1 MVNFSFVKTSSLR
14 KLFGTHLDMSGGV
27 VSGTSIVSIIAISDI
42 VFVFLFFF
50 LSCLDSRGVPDDYA
64 RIWRSSDAIFGFSV
78 LYAMLASGGYSLSL
92 KDNPFSQISRILVN
106 STVLALMEW
115 LVLTATGISD
125 GFLWP
130 WHGPLVL
137 IGGGCLAMCAVRV
150 GMYEVLLSQA
160 KSGHIRCSIAIVG
173 AGKEGARV
181 IEALEARKDPGSSVI
196 GIFDERVTGRSDE
209 LELNAQGTISDLIDY
224 ARHSRVDEILVALPW
239 GAEDRLLL
247 ILNKLKVIPANIRL
261 APDVIGHHFLDRGF
275 DRMANLPVYNIYKK
289 PISEWEALMKRAEDI
304 ILSITALILLSPV
317 MLATAIAVRLSG
329 TGPVLFRQNRYGYN
343 NLLIGVYKF
352 RSMHHAMRD
361 ENATKL
367 TVQDDPR
374 ITRVGKFIRKTSL
387 DELPQLFNVLL
398 GNMSMVGPRPH
409 ATQAKA
415 AGKLYQEVVSGY
427 VLRHKIKPGITGW
440 AQVMG
445 WRGETDTE
453 EKIVKRVE
461 CDLYYIENWSIF
473 LDIEI
478 LFRTAL
484 VVTGGNVF

>member
-1 MVNFSFVKTSSLR
+1 MDLSSFVTISKVR
-14 KLFGTHLDMSGGV
+14 KFFRLHVGGAGSV
-27 VSGTSIVSIIAISDI
+27 ASGTSIVSFLAISDI
-42 VFVFLFFF
+42 IFILIFF
-50 LSCLDSRGVPDDYA
+50 LLSCIDSGSVPEEYA
-64 RIWRSSDAIFGFSV
+64 RVWRCSDAIFGFSV
-78 LYAMLASGGYSLSL
+78 LYVMLASGGYSLAL
-92 KDNPFSQISRILVN
+92 QDNPFSQISRILVN

-115 LVLTATGISD
+115 LILSATGISD

-150 GMYEVLLSQA
+150 GMHQLLLSQA
-160 KSGHIRCSIAIVG
+160 QKGHIRCAIAVVG

-181 IEALEARKDPGSSVI
+181 IEALVARKEPGTSVI

-209 LELNAQGTISDLIDY
+209 LELNAQGTIADLIDY

-239 GAEDRLLL
+239 GAEERLLL

-275 DRMANLPVYNIYKK
+275 DRLANLPVYNIYKK
-289 PISEWEALMKRAEDI
+289 PISEWEALLKRAEDI
-304 ILSITALILLSPV
+304 ILSVTALILLSPI
-317 MLATAIAVRLSG
+317 MLAAAIAIRVSSK
-329 TGPVLFRQNRYGYN
+329 GPVLFRQNRYGYN
-343 NLLIGVYKF
+343 NQLIGVYKF
-352 RSMHHAMRD
+352 RSMYHEMRD
-361 ENATKL
+361 ENATTL

-374 ITRVGKFIRKTSL
+374 ITRVGKFIRKTSI
-387 DELPQLFNVLL
+387 DELPQLLNVLI